1 MTHERPITAALAL
14 ALTATLLATP
24 GLLPDAEAKE
34 RKAAAAPVPSE
45 MALYAQQIDFTS
57 TVNQRPYRILVS
69 IPARPAPP
77 EGHPVV
83 YLIDGNLHFG
93 IAVDT
98 ARIQSRWPDLRDPV
112 IVGIGYQT
120 ASVSEALMLRTIDL
134 TTPVTPAYLSKGWIA
149 EMKSKPEE
157 FGGMDAYLRMV
168 DEEIKPR
175 VEKLAKIDRNNQT
188 LMGHSLGGL
197 TTLHALFRR
206 PGSFQQYVSI
216 SPSIWWDD
224 RSVLEHEP
232 AFTSQVKAGGIKAR
246 LLISVGGLES
256 ANRAYPPGM
265 PYSREGMYAMF
276 DATRMVPNTVEL
288 GTRLQRLNSDA
299 FHVETVVHEGDDH
312 NMVPPAGIARGIWF
326 TQRIPVETMGAR

>member
-1 MTHERPITAALAL
+1 M
-14 ALTATLLATP
+14 
-24 GLLPDAEAKE
+24 
-34 RKAAAAPVPSE
+34 
-45 MALYAQQIDFTS
+45 
-57 TVNQRPYRILVS
+57 
-69 IPARPAPP
+69 
-77 EGHPVV
+77 
-83 YLIDGNLHFG
+83 
-93 IAVDT
+93 
-98 ARIQSRWPDLRDPV
+98 
-112 IVGIGYQT
+112 
-120 ASVSEALMLRTIDL
+120 
-134 TTPVTPAYLSKGWIA
+134 
-149 EMKSKPEE
+149 
-157 FGGMDAYLRMV
+157 
-168 DEEIKPR
+168 
-175 VEKLAKIDRNNQT
+175 
-188 LMGHSLGGL
+188 
-197 TTLHALFRR
+197 FRR

-216 SPSIWWDD
+216 SPSIWWDE

-288 GTRLQRLNSDA
+288 GTRLQRLNSDV